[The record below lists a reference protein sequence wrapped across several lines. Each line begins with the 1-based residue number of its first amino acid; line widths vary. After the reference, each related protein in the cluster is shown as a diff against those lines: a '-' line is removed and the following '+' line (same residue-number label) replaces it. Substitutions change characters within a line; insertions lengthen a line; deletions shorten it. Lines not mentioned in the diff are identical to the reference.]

1 MGLINFFYLFKDMFY
16 FYKQCIPNLFFAV
29 SRDFF
34 ANQQQQQQQQEQPQQ
49 LQARQQEGF
58 NPGQQQQQQGDA
70 PPRTK

>member
-1 MGLINFFYLFKDMFY
+1 MGLINFSFIKRYVLFL
-16 FYKQCIPNLFFAV
+16 QTSIPNLFFAV

-49 LQARQQEGF
+49 LQARQQQGF